1 MKQIKLIV
9 LVFTFLLAGCMDLNN
24 SYYSSIKLISNSG
37 EVLYINSVNW
47 GVTGDSQITSISTK
61 KKKLDPAIDTLNIV
75 KGLEP
80 FLFSFENDSLK
91 LYFNGTI
98 DYYVDEELE
107 TIKIVYY
114 KLTNPQ
120 YMGLIRKNGYRSVPE
135 YEYPSKRIDGMP
147 LPPEH

>member
-1 MKQIKLIV
+1 
-9 LVFTFLLAGCMDLNN
+9 MDLNN
-24 SYYSSIKLISNSG
+24 SYYSSIKLTSNSG

-91 LYFNGTI
+91 LYFNGAI
-98 DYYVDEELE
+98 DYYVDEEFE

-120 YMGLIRKNGYRSVPE
+120 YIDIIRKNEYRSVPE
-135 YEYPSKRIDGMP
+135 HPSKRIDGIQ